1 MTVALMPGMCEREG
15 TASVSMDWNV
25 SKAEREEVS
34 AGTWRI
40 RPRQGSQR
48 TLRCSVKPSVPP
60 MATSPSPSSS
70 RPRFLD
76 KPPNEDRDVN
86 MVGDDHVVECN

>member
-1 MTVALMPGMCEREG
+1 MPETCEREG
-15 TASVSMDWNV
+15 TASVSMDKGI
-25 SKAEREEVS
+25 SKAEGGG

-76 KPPNEDRDVN
+76 KPPNEDWDVN
-86 MVGDDHVVECN
+86 MVGDDHVVDWN